1 MKTVGKILKKVKGA
15 SLPLLVTLL
24 FLGSCSTVK
33 EQGEPEVME
42 TPPVITN
49 DAQRRAIYER
59 GTENTAPQNANP
71 IPTSEQLGLDEKAS
85 EINRKRNIEAGD
97 NQNAPANTPYEQRP
111 RELRNAGN
119 DTIVR

>member
-1 MKTVGKILKKVKGA
+1 MKTVGEILKKVKGA
-15 SLPLLVTLL
+15 SLPLLVSLL
-24 FLGSCSTVK
+24 IAGGCSTVK
-33 EQGEPEVME
+33 EQGEPEVVE
-42 TPPVITN
+42 APPVITN

-59 GTENTAPQNANP
+59 GTENTSPQNANP

-111 RELRNAGN
+111 RELRNVGN